1 MFRKKWLN
9 DDRFGKVRTAS
20 SRTSNAKRLLSHDSV
35 QKIENKNKKFAKLK
49 MARQVVGGGNQ
60 IQWNLNSGNQKYIL
74 HEHHVHPKV
83 CYSQGWTIHCDS
95 ILILSL

>member
-1 MFRKKWLN
+1 MIDLAKCEQHHRGHPTPKDYCLTTRCKKL
-9 DDRFGKVRTAS
+9 KTK
-20 SRTSNAKRLLSHDSV
+20 T
-35 QKIENKNKKFAKLK
+35 KKFAKLK